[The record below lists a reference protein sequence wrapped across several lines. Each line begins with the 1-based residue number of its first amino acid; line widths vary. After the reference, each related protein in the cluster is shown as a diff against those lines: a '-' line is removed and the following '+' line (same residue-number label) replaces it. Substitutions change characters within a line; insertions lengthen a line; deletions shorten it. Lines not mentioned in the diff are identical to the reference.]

1 MKKSNIN
8 CPSSITK
15 SELRQIKKE
24 FPKITKKR
32 KSLKEYINSLKN
44 YEYVEAELYFTR
56 NKLDDARNKIEE
68 LEEQNHILERANN
81 NKMDKIFK
89 LQQQIVDYEKLY
101 ELKLKDLELIKNKLV
116 ETEERRRSN
125 AGKVGGLIVSNKN
138 LNNRVEMYRQ
148 VLESKDRD
156 LNQAAIII
164 KSLNDR
170 IRSLKNK
177 PSIEELKEYD
187 RTRKSPRKN
196 R

>member
-170 IRSLKNK
+170 IRVLKNK

>member
-68 LEEQNHILERANN
+68 IEEQNHILERANN

-170 IRSLKNK
+170 IRVLKNK